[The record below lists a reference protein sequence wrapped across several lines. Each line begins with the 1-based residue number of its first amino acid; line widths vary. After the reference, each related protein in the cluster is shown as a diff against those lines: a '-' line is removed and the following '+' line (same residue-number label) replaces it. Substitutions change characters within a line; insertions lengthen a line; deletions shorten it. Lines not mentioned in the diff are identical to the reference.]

1 MKCEESTTSIK
12 VCTSFHG
19 CTYTHGDG
27 GQMKALIQRVSEA
40 TVTVEGKIVGSI
52 GKGLCVFVGVTHSDT
67 HRIVEKIADKILH
80 LRIFEDDGS
89 KMNLSTLDIQAEM
102 LIVSQF
108 TLYGDTRK
116 GRRPSWIASA
126 PAEVAEPL
134 IDDLIE
140 ALRVAGIK
148 VETGLFRQS
157 MDVQLTNEGP
167 ATLQI
172 EVD

>member
-1 MKCEESTTSIK
+1 
-12 VCTSFHG
+12 
-19 CTYTHGDG
+19 
-27 GQMKALIQRVSEA
+27 MKALIQRVSEA

>member
-1 MKCEESTTSIK
+1 
-12 VCTSFHG
+12 
-19 CTYTHGDG
+19 
-27 GQMKALIQRVSEA
+27 MKALIQRVSEA
-40 TVTVEGKIVGSI
+40 TVTVEGNVVGSI

-67 HRIVEKIADKILH
+67 CKIVEKMADKILH
-80 LRIFEDDGS
+80 LRIFDDESS
-89 KMNLSTLDIQAEM
+89 KMNLSTLDIQAEI

-116 GRRPSWIASA
+116 GRRPSWVASA

-140 ALRVAGIK
+140 VLRIEGIN
-148 VETGLFRQS
+148 VETGLFRQY
-157 MDVQLTNEGP
+157 MNVQLTNDGP

>member
-1 MKCEESTTSIK
+1 
-12 VCTSFHG
+12 
-19 CTYTHGDG
+19 
-27 GQMKALIQRVSEA
+27 MKALIQRVSEA
-40 TVTVEGKIVGSI
+40 TVTVEGKVVGSI

-67 HRIVEKIADKILH
+67 RRIVEKIADKILH
-80 LRIFEDDGS
+80 LRIFEDDSS
-89 KMNLSTLDIQAEM
+89 KMNLSTLDIQAEI
-102 LIVSQF
+102 LVVSQF

-116 GRRPSWIASA
+116 GRRPSWVASA

-140 ALRVAGIK
+140 VLRLEGIN
-148 VETGLFRQS
+148 VETGLFRQY

>member
-1 MKCEESTTSIK
+1 
-12 VCTSFHG
+12 
-19 CTYTHGDG
+19 
-27 GQMKALIQRVSEA
+27 MKALIQRVSEA

-89 KMNLSTLDIQAEM
+89 KMNLSTLDIQAEI

>member
-1 MKCEESTTSIK
+1 MKCEENTTSIK

-67 HRIVEKIADKILH
+67 QRIVEKIADKILH

-89 KMNLSTLDIQAEM
+89 KMNLSTLDIQSEI